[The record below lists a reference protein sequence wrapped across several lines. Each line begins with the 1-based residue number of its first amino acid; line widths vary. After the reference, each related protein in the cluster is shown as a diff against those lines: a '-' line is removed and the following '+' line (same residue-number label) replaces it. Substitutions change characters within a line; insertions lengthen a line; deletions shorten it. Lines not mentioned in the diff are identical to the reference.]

1 MLTFEELY
9 YGKYS
14 FIYQHVFKPLCTT
27 VKHSIYRY
35 YIVDRKAWSNS
46 INDHRILIA
55 PCIPRK
61 KDLTFQDFSH
71 SEMVLFEYSYYQ
83 ISRGH
88 VTRIYR
94 GEPSFS
100 YTEQSQLRITML
112 RAKQRIPLESPLTLA
127 HR

>member
-9 YGKYS
+9 YGKHS
-14 FIYQHVFKPLCTT
+14 FVYQHVFKPLCKT

-35 YIVDRKAWSNS
+35 YIVDRKAWSND
-46 INDHRILIA
+46 IIHHRILIA

-71 SEMVLFEYSYYQ
+71 SQIILYDWSYYQ
-83 ISRGH
+83 ISTGH

-94 GEPSFS
+94 GEPGLS
-100 YTEQSQLRITML
+100 YNEQSQLRMAML
-112 RAKQRIPLESPLTLA
+112 RAKQKIPIESPLTLA
-127 HR
+127 AY